1 MCQPSQ
7 RGGDVSISKTLS
19 TCRPRPDFY
28 YNLRRK
34 RRKNQRRTETRL
46 SSSGRSPSSSA
57 ARSALGEMS
66 RKACAC
72 SFSAKSTAK
81 LGQTCV
87 GLLLMGSRRRT
98 LGNYSA
104 SALEASVSD
113 RRQENAQPEEELRSK
128 EKRMLR
134 VRQVDLAPWDAAARS
149 GGNAG
154 AAQIQLVVQGE
165 GGAPRPN
172 VTV

>member
-1 MCQPSQ
+1 
-7 RGGDVSISKTLS
+7 
-19 TCRPRPDFY
+19 
-28 YNLRRK
+28 
-34 RRKNQRRTETRL
+34 
-46 SSSGRSPSSSA
+46 
-57 ARSALGEMS
+57 
-66 RKACAC
+66 
-72 SFSAKSTAK
+72 
-81 LGQTCV
+81 
-87 GLLLMGSRRRT
+87 MGSRRIT

-165 GGAPRPN
+165 GEAPRPN